1 METVPFKR
9 HRIADAEPAPAHQ
22 QCQSAQSGTGV
33 LYWNKAT
40 ASVAINF
47 GGSYDPI
54 ELIAGEVIGG
64 NRGSLDFAERQ
75 SGILG
80 DVVAA
85 EAVPKEADDAVLLLY
100 PDDGTLGPRA
110 AEGEQGVKI
119 DLIEVFES
127 LHPCPGE
134 ELFLKD
140 SLELLDRVR
149 LEPSAAGV
157 GHVGIDGLLDRNS
170 RLLPTGGL
178 GAALRCGGRIHLR
191 WGCGRS
197 RRNRNGGCGRRLRL
211 SRRGAKR

>member
-1 METVPFKR
+1 M
-9 HRIADAEPAPAHQ
+9 
-22 QCQSAQSGTGV
+22 QSGTGV
-33 LYWNKAT
+33 LDRNKAA
-40 ASVAINF
+40 ASVAITF
-47 GGSYDPI
+47 DGSHDPV
-54 ELIAGEVIGG
+54 ELIAGEIIGG
-64 NRGSLDFAERQ
+64 NLGGLDFAERQ
-75 SGILG
+75 SRILG

-85 EAVPKEADDAVLLLY
+85 EAVPKEADDAVLLLCL
-100 PDDGTLGPRA
+100 DDGTLGPRA
-110 AEGEQGVKI
+110 AEDEQGVKI

-191 WGCGRS
+191 LGCAKSRRS
-197 RRNRNGGCGRRLRL
+197 RIEGGSRRLRL
-211 SRRGAKR
+211 SRRDAKR